1 MPVIGRFETGEL
13 LVYEEVAG
21 PANYQSAARPTIV
34 FSDLRQSVHRVLGI
48 FSNDGRI
55 ADQQALAGRT
65 LTYRVRGQPT
75 ALAAN
80 AGLAEVADATDLS
93 GSTYRAVAV
102 GV

>member
-34 FSDLRQSVHRVLGI
+34 FRGLKLSVHRVLGV
-48 FSNDGRI
+48 FANDGRI
-55 ADQQALAGRT
+55 VDQQALAGRT
-65 LTYRVRGQPT
+65 LTYRVRGQPA
-75 ALAAN
+75 ALGAS
-80 AGLAEVADATDLS
+80 AGLPEVADATNLA
-93 GSTYRAVAV
+93 GSIYRALAV

>member
-1 MPVIGRFETGEL
+1 MPVIGRLESGEL

-21 PANYQSAARPTIV
+21 PANYQSATRPTIV
-34 FSDLRQSVHRVLGI
+34 FNDLKQSVTRVLGI

-65 LTYRVRGQPT
+65 LTYRVRGQPA
-75 ALAAN
+75 ALSAN
-80 AGLAEVADATDLS
+80 AGLPEVADATNLS

-102 GV
+102 GL